1 MRMRLVRV
9 VFVCCLILMACT
21 NRNIVTEE
29 QVDESELG
37 ETYGFTMLQVS
48 FDTQSLKEAL
58 VIRYEETSDYVEA
71 TYENDID
78 GIYLHGNEAYDKLAE
93 IFGDMDIDAETDDYD
108 LLKAISEAFEVEE
121 YTSLK
126 LQVTFRGF
134 ETKELMLMK

>member
-1 MRMRLVRV
+1 
-9 VFVCCLILMACT
+9 MACT